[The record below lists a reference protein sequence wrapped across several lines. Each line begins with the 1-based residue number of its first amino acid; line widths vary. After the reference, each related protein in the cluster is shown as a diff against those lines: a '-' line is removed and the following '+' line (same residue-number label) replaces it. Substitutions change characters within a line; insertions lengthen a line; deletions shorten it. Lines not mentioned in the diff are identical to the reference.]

1 MRNQILQQGHDLIA
15 QRLSDALSM
24 EQLIVHIPIEYI
36 MHCTD
41 NFSLSNRLGEGR
53 FGQVFKAQDGDQVF
67 VVKLLNDDGMKSFR
81 TEKEVRNL
89 LEMSLSYYQ
98 SFITQYTK
106 SMDMSFRCFNAYTI
120 KVLLD
125 YLERQ
130 HMDDRRF

>member
-15 QRLSDALSM
+15 QRISDALSM

-67 VVKLLNDDGMKSFR
+67 VVKLLNDYGMKSFR
-81 TEKEVRNL
+81 TEKEVRCYL

-106 SMDMSFRCFNAYTI
+106 SMDMSFRFFNAYTI
-120 KVLLD
+120 KVL
-125 YLERQ
+125 
-130 HMDDRRF
+130 